1 MAKLGSTSVVP
12 GPLQMPQMAPL
23 PGIQGV
29 KLNVSTSVGG
39 LQSPSGASR
48 ASGESMPSMQ
58 KQPSAAMS
66 ASAQQGVLQTAIPQ
80 AVVDSGNMRL
90 ANQWERAT
98 NACTSIDSML
108 ATLAELYEV
117 NSFWKEKYIASKKE
131 HFSKYMNSSASG
143 LVTSCFQSWKGYTF
157 ETFSDRKL
165 DGKREDIDQL
175 HKDCQ
180 ALMDRRED
188 ALQKK
193 LAAMEARHEQALS
206 EMGGVIDKQNHQ
218 ISNLQFDI
226 NDIIEKTDTAKGMMK
241 QVRGAIMGVPESE
254 YKVSDPDS
262 PDPHVKPHAN
272 SFDYTKQTLHD
283 LLNEVDPKYVPP
295 VGSLCVG
302 PPPAPIGSPLLVRK
316 VDYQGH
322 DVLGITASRQ

>member
-1 MAKLGSTSVVP
+1 MSNSLVP

-39 LQSPSGASR
+39 QSPA
-48 ASGESMPSMQ
+48 AAPAAMPSMQ
-58 KQPSAAMS
+58 RQPQG
-66 ASAQQGVLQTAIPQ
+66 ASPPAQSQGVLQTGIPQ
-80 AVVDSGNMRL
+80 AVVDSGNVRL

-98 NACTSIDSML
+98 TVCTSIDSML

-117 NSFWKEKYIASKKE
+117 NSFWKEKYIESKKE
-131 HFSKYMNSSASG
+131 HFSKYMNTSASG
-143 LVTSCFQSWKGYTF
+143 LLASCFQSWKGYTF

-165 DGKREDIDQL
+165 EGKREDIDQL

-206 EMGGVIDKQNHQ
+206 EMGAVIDKQNHG
-218 ISNLQFDI
+218 ISNLQFEI

-254 YKVSDPDS
+254 YKVCDPDS
-262 PDPHVKPHAN
+262 PDPHVKPNAN

-302 PPPAPIGSPLLVRK
+302 PPPAPIGSPLLRK
-316 VDYQGH
+316 LDYQTGYH
-322 DVLGITASRQ
+322 CKQRLRPSSCKR